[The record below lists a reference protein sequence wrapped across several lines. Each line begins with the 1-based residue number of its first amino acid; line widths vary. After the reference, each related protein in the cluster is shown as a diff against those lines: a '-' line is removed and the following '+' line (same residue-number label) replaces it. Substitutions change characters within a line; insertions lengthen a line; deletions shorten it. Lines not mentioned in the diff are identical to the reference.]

1 MPTTDSRL
9 FLSSCSRRALAR
21 RRPGRSSLPSRLLP
35 MLGLAVAV
43 AVAVAAAAFVAAS
56 GGL

>member
-1 MPTTDSRL
+1 MPMTDSRL

-21 RRPGRSSLPSRLLP
+21 RRPGRSSLPTRLL
-35 MLGLAVAV
+35 LTLAV
-43 AVAVAAAAFVAAS
+43 AVAVAAAAFVAVS

>member
-1 MPTTDSRL
+1 MPMTDSRL

-21 RRPGRSSLPSRLLP
+21 RRPGRSSLPSRLLL

-43 AVAVAAAAFVAAS
+43 AVAVAAAFVAAS